1 MIHREIE
8 IGRWT
13 VDFLL
18 ADEAYDEEQGIAYLA
33 RADAPDWVLERA
45 GRIMANASLNTGF
58 TYTNP
63 EMFRAVVVIGPTSS
77 GSEFVNTL
85 VHETYHL
92 AAAIANNLGYDLSG
106 EYAAYLTGDTV
117 QEFAGLICH
126 LGCDSCNDGEPLR

>member
-1 MIHREIE
+1 MIHRELQ

-18 ADEAYDEEQGIAYLA
+18 ADEAYDKEQGVAYLTG
-33 RADAPDWVLERA
+33 ADAPEWVLDRA
-45 GRIMANASLNTGF
+45 ERIMTKASMNTGF

-63 EMFRAVVVIGPTSS
+63 EIFRAVVVIGPASS

-92 AAAIANNLGYDLSG
+92 ASAIANNLGYDLTG

-117 QEFAGLICH
+117 QEFAELICH
-126 LGCDSCNDGEPLR
+126 LGCDRCNG

>member
-1 MIHREIE
+1 MIHRKLQ
-8 IGRWT
+8 IGRWA

-18 ADEAYDEEQGIAYLA
+18 ADEAYDKEQGFAYLT
-33 RADAPDWVLERA
+33 RADAPEWVLDRA
-45 GRIMANASLNTGF
+45 ERIMTKEAFNTGF

-63 EMFRAVVVIGPTSS
+63 EIFRAVVVIGPASS

-117 QEFAGLICH
+117 QEFAELICH
-126 LGCDSCNDGEPLR
+126 WLCLV